1 MLKKLKFYAIGLV
14 PGLLIVFFILNQKGA
29 SCSYFPNDRVIA
41 ETLTKDF
48 TYSPNFKT
56 EMELNKISEQ
66 FLKDSIIAGGKID
79 FDRSKAQ
86 EKPCPKYLLLY
97 PKNNPRVEVNYS
109 KCKENAEF
117 TGLKKL
123 K

>member
-1 MLKKLKFYAIGLV
+1 MLKKLKFYFIGLI
-14 PGLLIVFFILNQKGA
+14 PGLLIVFFILNKKGT

-48 TYSPNFKT
+48 SYSENFKK
-56 EMELNKISEQ
+56 EMEANGISEK
-66 FLKDSIIAGGKID
+66 FIKDSIISKGKID

-86 EKPCPKYLLLY
+86 KQPCPDYFLIY
-97 PKNNPRVEVNYS
+97 PKDNPKFEIYYT
-109 KCKENAEF
+109 KCKESAKF
-117 TGLKKL
+117 LTLKKI

>member
-1 MLKKLKFYAIGLV
+1 MLKKLKFYAIGLI
-14 PGLLIVFFILNQKGA
+14 PGLLIVFFILNQKGT

-48 TYSPNFKT
+48 TYSPTFKS
-56 EMELNKISEQ
+56 ELDVNKISEQ

-97 PKNNPRVEVNYS
+97 PKNNPRIEVNYS

-117 TGLKKL
+117 ISFKKL

>member
-1 MLKKLKFYAIGLV
+1 MLKKLKFYAIGLI
-14 PGLLIVFFILNQKGA
+14 PGLLIVFFILNQKGT

-48 TYSPNFKT
+48 TYSPIFKT

-97 PKNNPRVEVNYS
+97 PKNNPRIEVNYS

-117 TGLKKL
+117 ISFKKL

>member
-1 MLKKLKFYAIGLV
+1 MFKKLKFYSIGLI
-14 PGLLIVFFILNQKGA
+14 PGLLIVFFILNQKGTT
-29 SCSYFPNDRVIA
+29 CSYFPNDRVIA

-48 TYSPNFKT
+48 IYSPDFQV
-56 EMELNKISEQ
+56 EMEVNKITEQ
-66 FLKDSIIAGGKID
+66 FLKDSIIGAGKID

-86 EKPCPKYLLLY
+86 AKPCPQYLLLY
-97 PKNNPRVEVNYS
+97 PKDNPRFEVNYS

-117 TGLKKL
+117 TGLKKI

>member
-14 PGLLIVFFILNQKGA
+14 PGLLIVFFILNQKGT

-48 TYSPNFKT
+48 TYSPIFKT

-97 PKNNPRVEVNYS
+97 PKNNPRIEVNYS

>member
-14 PGLLIVFFILNQKGA
+14 PGLLIVFFILNQKGT

-48 TYSPNFKT
+48 TYSPAFQT

-86 EKPCPKYLLLY
+86 EKPCPKYVLVY
-97 PKNNPRVEVNYS
+97 PKNNPRFEINYS

-117 TGLKKL
+117 TSLKKL

>member
-1 MLKKLKFYAIGLV
+1 MFKKLKFYAIGFI
-14 PGLLIVFFILNQKGA
+14 PGLIIVFFILNQKGT

-48 TYSPNFKT
+48 IYSRDFQI
-56 EMELNKISEQ
+56 EMETNKISEQ

-86 EKPCPKYLLLY
+86 AKPCPQYLLIY
-97 PKNNPRVEVNYS
+97 PKNNPRFEVNYS
-109 KCKENAEF
+109 KCKESAEF
-117 TGLKKL
+117 TGLKKI

>member
-1 MLKKLKFYAIGLV
+1 MLKKLKFYAIGLI
-14 PGLLIVFFILNQKGA
+14 PGLLIVFFILNQKGT

-48 TYSPNFKT
+48 TYSPTFKR

-86 EKPCPKYLLLY
+86 EKPCPKYLLTY
-97 PKNNPRVEVNYS
+97 PKKNPKFEVNYS
-109 KCKENAEF
+109 KCKEKAEF
-117 TGLKKL
+117 TSLKKL

>member
-1 MLKKLKFYAIGLV
+1 MFKKLKFYTIGLI
-14 PGLLIVFFILNQKGA
+14 PGLLIVFFILNQKGT

-48 TYSPNFKT
+48 ALSEDFKK
-56 EMELNKISEQ
+56 EMELNKISEKK
-66 FLKDSIIAGGKID
+66 LKDEIIPNGKID

-86 EKPCPKYLLLY
+86 KKPCPEYLLLY
-97 PKNNPRVEVNYS
+97 PKNDPKFEINFS
-109 KCKENAEF
+109 KCKESADF
-117 TGLKKL
+117 TGLKKI

>member
-1 MLKKLKFYAIGLV
+1 MKKLKFYLIGLV

-41 ETLTKDF
+41 ETLTKNF
-48 TYSPNFKT
+48 FYSDNFKT
-56 EMELNKISEQ
+56 EMQNNQISEQ
-66 FLKDSIIAGGKID
+66 FLKDSIIAKGNID

-86 EKPCPKYLLLY
+86 KQPCPEYILTY
-97 PKNNPRVEVNYS
+97 PKNHPKFEIYYQ
-109 KCKENAEF
+109 KCKETATF
-117 TGLKKL
+117 VTFKKL

>member
-14 PGLLIVFFILNQKGA
+14 PGLLIVFFILNQKGT

-48 TYSPNFKT
+48 TYSPTFKS
-56 EMELNKISEQ
+56 ELDVNKISEQ

-97 PKNNPRVEVNYS
+97 PKNNPRIEVNYS

-117 TGLKKL
+117 ISFKKL

>member
-1 MLKKLKFYAIGLV
+1 MLKKLKFYSIGLI
-14 PGLLIVFFILNQKGA
+14 PGLIIVFIILNQKGA

-48 TYSPNFKT
+48 NYSPTFKT
-56 EMELNKISEQ
+56 EMETNKISEK
-66 FLKDSIIAGGKID
+66 FLKDSIISAGEIN
-79 FDRSKAQ
+79 FDKSKAQ
-86 EKPCPKYLLLY
+86 EKPCPKYVLVY
-97 PKNNPRVEVNYS
+97 PKKNPRFEVNYS

-117 TGLKKL
+117 TEFKKI

>member
-1 MLKKLKFYAIGLV
+1 MLKKLKFYAIGLI
-14 PGLLIVFFILNQKGA
+14 PGLLIVFFILNQKGT

-48 TYSPNFKT
+48 TYSPEFQI
-56 EMELNKISEQ
+56 EMETSKISEQ

-97 PKNNPRVEVNYS
+97 PKNNPRIEVNYS
-109 KCKENAEF
+109 KCKEKAEF
-117 TGLKKL
+117 TSLKKL

>member
-1 MLKKLKFYAIGLV
+1 MLKKLKFYAIGLI
-14 PGLLIVFFILNQKGA
+14 PGLLIVFFILNQKGT

-48 TYSPNFKT
+48 TYSPAFKT

-97 PKNNPRVEVNYS
+97 PKNNPRIEVNYS

-117 TGLKKL
+117 ISLKKL

>member
-1 MLKKLKFYAIGLV
+1 MLKKLKFYAIGLI
-14 PGLLIVFFILNQKGA
+14 PGLLIVFFILNQKA
-29 SCSYFPNDRVIA
+29 SSCSYFPNDRVIA

-48 TYSPNFKT
+48 TYSPTFKT

-97 PKNNPRVEVNYS
+97 PKNNPRIEVNYS

>member
-14 PGLLIVFFILNQKGA
+14 PGLLIVFFILNQKGT

-48 TYSPNFKT
+48 TYSPTFKT

-66 FLKDSIIAGGKID
+66 FLKDSIIAKGEID
-79 FDRSKAQ
+79 FDRSKPQ
-86 EKPCPKYLLLY
+86 NEPCPEYLLTY
-97 PKNNPRVEVNYS
+97 PKKNPKFEVNYS
-109 KCKENAEF
+109 KCKETAEF
-117 TGLKKL
+117 TSLKKL

>member
-1 MLKKLKFYAIGLV
+1 MLKKLKFYAIGLI
-14 PGLLIVFFILNQKGA
+14 PGLLIVFFILNQKGT

-48 TYSPNFKT
+48 TYSPTFKT

-97 PKNNPRVEVNYS
+97 PKKNPKFEVNYS
-109 KCKENAEF
+109 KCKETAEF
-117 TGLKKL
+117 TSLKKL

>member
-1 MLKKLKFYAIGLV
+1 MLKKLKFYTIGLI
-14 PGLLIVFFILNQKGA
+14 PGLLIVFFVLNQKGA

-48 TYSPNFKT
+48 SYSENFKK
-56 EMELNKISEQ
+56 EMETSKISEQ
-66 FLKDSIIAGGKID
+66 FLKDSIISKGEID

-86 EKPCPKYLLLY
+86 AEPCPQYLLIY
-97 PKNNPRVEVNYS
+97 PKKNPRMEINYS
-109 KCKENAEF
+109 KCKEKAEF
-117 TGLKKL
+117 TSLKKL

>member
-1 MLKKLKFYAIGLV
+1 MLKKLKFYAIGLI
-14 PGLLIVFFILNQKGA
+14 PGLLIVFFILNQKGT

-97 PKNNPRVEVNYS
+97 PKNNPRIEVNYS

>member
-14 PGLLIVFFILNQKGA
+14 PGLLIVFFILNQKGT

-48 TYSPNFKT
+48 TYSPTFKS
-56 EMELNKISEQ
+56 ELQVNKISEQ
-66 FLKDSIIAGGKID
+66 FLKDSIISGGKID

-97 PKNNPRVEVNYS
+97 PKNNPRIEVNYS
-109 KCKENAEF
+109 KCKEKAEF
-117 TGLKKL
+117 TSLKKL

>member
-1 MLKKLKFYAIGLV
+1 MLKKLKFYAIGLI
-14 PGLLIVFFILNQKGA
+14 PGLLIVFFILNQKGT

-48 TYSPNFKT
+48 SYSENFKT
-56 EMELNKISEQ
+56 EMKANNISEKQ
-66 FLKDSIIAGGKID
+66 LKDDILSNGKID
-79 FDRSKAQ
+79 FDKSKAQ
-86 EKPCPKYLLLY
+86 EKPCPKYVLYY
-97 PKNNPRVEVNYS
+97 PKNDPKFEINYS
-109 KCKENAEF
+109 KCKESAEF

>member
-14 PGLLIVFFILNQKGA
+14 PGLLIVFFILNQKGT

-48 TYSPNFKT
+48 TYSPTFKT
-56 EMELNKISEQ
+56 EMEVNKISEQ

-86 EKPCPKYLLLY
+86 EKPCPKYLLHY
-97 PKNNPRVEVNYS
+97 PKNNPRIEVNYS

-117 TGLKKL
+117 ISLKKL

>member
-1 MLKKLKFYAIGLV
+1 MLKKLKFYAIGLI
-14 PGLLIVFFILNQKGA
+14 PGLLIVFFILNQKGT

-48 TYSPNFKT
+48 TYSPTFKS
-56 EMELNKISEQ
+56 ELEVYKISEQ

-86 EKPCPKYLLLY
+86 AKPCPKYLLLY
-97 PKNNPRVEVNYS
+97 PKNNPRIEVNYS

-117 TGLKKL
+117 ISFKKL